1 MLAGLASE
9 SLGIT
14 ITSQMTFS
22 PSVSAECTFTTYDYG
37 VVGYATT
44 TSTEWQWDP
53 STGTYVQVTVT
64 IQTPIYAP
72 VLVITKVVTGTPVLY
87 WYDPDGPSGPT
98 APVQVYSYHEAS
110 FNVTPGPNYAYTN
123 TSWSAVL

>member
-1 MLAGLASE
+1 MPRYHNLL
-9 SLGIT
+9 T
-14 ITSQMTFS
+14 NDVS
-22 PSVSAECTFTTYDYG
+22 PSVSAESTFTTYDYG

-44 TSTEWQWDP
+44 TSTEWQWDA
-53 STGTYVQVTVT
+53 STGTYVQVTV
-64 IQTPIYAP
+64 QTPIYAP

-110 FNVTPGPNYAYTN
+110 FTVTPGPNYAYTN